1 MKKIFGSILMAFF
14 LVFFTPVNA
23 KDSCYPEFE
32 ISKST
37 ISSQSTE
44 DSGDKSV
51 ISEPLKTKLP

>member
-1 MKKIFGSILMAFF
+1 MTGIFGRFLMAFL
-14 LVFFTPVNA
+14 LVFLTPANA

-32 ISKST
+32 ISKSI

-51 ISEPLKTKLP
+51 IPGPLKNKLP